1 MAASTI
7 PNSGGPGSPIELSP
21 ITIAVRDKVIEK
33 FAGQP
38 LDEMNS
44 SVKALLSTEEDE
56 QKRLGILAARV
67 YILRQR
73 ILSIAEVDP
82 DRVVISSSPKTKD
95 LVDDNA
101 NDTDDNDS
109 ESVTGEWTRL
119 RILEDCEV
127 NGVRFPKTV
136 IIDVQNA
143 DAERLLENGK
153 AELIEQREQAPEAET
168 EAEAGM
174 PPEAAA
180 AIDMSAENAV
190 MAAAET
196 PSEAIAASDEKP
208 EEATAQPADSAHLS
222 NTEAEDP
229 STMLEALSDEPS
241 AKGEPVSNE
250 AADEPTI
257 DTKENTATGEAVIEA
272 PSAAE
277 VTAAL
282 EALGANNSDST
293 DDVGSNDPANDAADV
308 AAELAA
314 LSETSESPDAEDDTS
329 EDAAEVAAALEAAS
343 AAMAAGPSNSDISD
357 LPAAGSEQDGEDES
371 GDKPAGWFEAQQ
383 EAETSKRRAEKSSD
397 GEE

>member
-153 AELIEQREQAPEAET
+153 AELIEQREQAPAAET

-174 PPEAAA
+174 PPEAA
-180 AIDMSAENAV
+180 IDMSAENA
-190 MAAAET
+190 AIAPAET
-196 PSEAIAASDEKP
+196 QSEAIAASDEKP
-208 EEATAQPADSAHLS
+208 EETTAQPADSADLS

-250 AADEPTI
+250 AADELAI
-257 DTKENTATGEAVIEA
+257 DTKENTATGEAVIET

-282 EALGANNSDST
+282 EALGANNSNST
-293 DDVGSNDPANDAADV
+293 DDVSSNDLANDTADV

-314 LSETSESPDAEDDTS
+314 LSETSESPAAEDDES
-329 EDAAEVAAALEAAS
+329 GDAAEVAAALEAAS
-343 AAMAAGPSNSDISD
+343 AAMTAGPSNTDISN
-357 LPAAGSEQDGEDES
+357 LPAAGSEQDGEEEG

>member
-101 NDTDDNDS
+101 NDTDDDS
-109 ESVTGEWTRL
+109 ESVTSEWTRL

-153 AELIEQREQAPEAET
+153 AELIEQREQAPAT

-174 PPEAAA
+174 PPEAA
-180 AIDMSAENAV
+180 IDMSAENAA

-196 PSEAIAASDEKP
+196 QSEAIAASDEKP
-208 EEATAQPADSAHLS
+208 EEATAQPEDSADLS

-282 EALGANNSDST
+282 EALGANNSNST
-293 DDVGSNDPANDAADV
+293 DDVSSNDLANDTADV

-314 LSETSESPDAEDDTS
+314 LSETSESPAAEDDES
-329 EDAAEVAAALEAAS
+329 GDAAEVAAALEAAS
-343 AAMAAGPSNSDISD
+343 AAMTAGPSNTDISN
-357 LPAAGSEQDGEDES
+357 LPAAGSEQDGEEEG